1 MPRSNSKFLSLMK
14 KSMFLAL
21 AAAMMLSVSC
31 KDNKANA
38 AAVAGQAEQAVEQVA
53 ANPKSVV
60 KTIDA
65 QLNGK
70 DALEAI
76 KKNYEGKVAVIDF
89 WATWCPPCRAAMKE
103 VKAIKPALMDKGVA
117 FVYVT
122 GETSPEGD
130 WKNST
135 PEIDG
140 DHYRLTDKQ
149 WAEIGKLLSMPGIPA
164 FMIINKDGSTAFSN
178 VTEGGY
184 PGNEIIQN
192 NVEAALTK

>member
-1 MPRSNSKFLSLMK
+1 MK

>member
-1 MPRSNSKFLSLMK
+1 
-14 KSMFLAL
+14 MFLAL
-21 AAAMMLSVSC
+21 AAAMVLSVGC

-38 AAVAGQAEQAVEQVA
+38 AAVAGQAEEVVEQQVA

-60 KTIDA
+60 KTVEA
-65 QLNGK
+65 TLSGK

-76 KKNYEGKVAVIDF
+76 KKNYEGKVVVLDF
-89 WATWCPPCRAAMKE
+89 WATWCPPCHAAMKE
-103 VKAIKPALMDKGVA
+103 VKAIKPALMEKGVA

-122 GETSPEGD
+122 GETSPEAD
-130 WKNST
+130 WKATT

-140 DHYRLTDKQ
+140 EHYRLTDKQ
-149 WAEIGKLLSMPGIPA
+149 WAEIGKLLNMPGIPA
-164 FMIINKDGSTAFSN
+164 FMVINKDGSTAFSN
-178 VTEGGY
+178 VTVGGY